1 MTRTRDIGSYLV
13 GPYRKPSGEAEAEAR
28 RAGGTV
34 AFLRGAWSV
43 DRQLTDH
50 RCGAAGSFVGQAEF
64 LATAD
69 PAVLRYAERGEL
81 RFGDHRGPASRDLLY
96 RELPGGAADVRFADG
111 RAFYRLDLCSGR
123 WTARHDCGQDRYV
136 ISHLVRGDGWLEERW
151 QVTGPRKAYDGVT
164 TLRRLDV
171 SFLDVSFLD
180 VSFLDVS
187 SLA

>member
-1 MTRTRDIGSYLV
+1 MTRTGDKLPDVV
-13 GPYRKPSGEAEAEAR
+13 GPYRKPPGRAEAR
-28 RAGGTV
+28 LARGTL

-43 DRQLTDH
+43 ERQLTD
-50 RCGAAGSFVGQAEF
+50 RRSGGRGRFTGRAEF

-69 PAVLRYAERGEL
+69 PAVLRYSEHGEL
-81 RFGDHRGPASRDLLY
+81 RLGDHRGPASRALLY

-111 RAFYRLDLCSGR
+111 RPFYRLDLCTG
-123 WTARHDCGQDRYV
+123 TCTVRHGCGQDRYL
-136 ISHLVRGDGWLEERW
+136 ISHLVRAADWLEERW

-171 SFLDVSFLD
+171 S
-180 VSFLDVS
+180 